1 MQRWRVAPACKE
13 RRRTRPMLCA
23 ALVLFTAFGCST
35 PAPRWHPASASGVL
49 STRFSRDIDP
59 EHVLGEYP
67 RPQLVRTEWKSLNG
81 LWQFAEARAD
91 EEPPFGRDLDEHV
104 LVPFPI
110 ESSLSGIAR
119 RDHVSEHAWYRR
131 TIDVPRA
138 WRSERVMLHFGA
150 VDWEARVYV
159 NGREL
164 AAHRGGYDPF
174 SVDITDALAPEDSQE
189 LVVGVFDP
197 SDGGDQPRGKQVR
210 KPESIWYTPS
220 SGIWQSVWIEPVPE
234 FRIDSLHLDPLARL
248 TAVRVRAE
256 STDNTVHASID
267 AVAYDHGREVGRV
280 HGRPNVDLVLAIP
293 DGRRWSPSDPF
304 LYDLRVTLRDGERV
318 EDELESY
325 FGLRS
330 VEIAKDERGV
340 PRIFLNG
347 APVFEMG
354 VLDQGFWPDGLY
366 TAPSDD
372 ALRSDIERM
381 KELGF
386 NLVRKHV
393 KVEPDRW
400 YAWCD
405 RLGLLVWQDM
415 PSGDNKTPESKQE
428 FESELDRMLF
438 ALRNHPSIVTWVV
451 FNEGWGQF
459 DTQRLV
465 QHVKQIDP
473 SRLVS
478 NASGWTDERCGDLVD
493 RHEYP
498 GPGAPTIET
507 ARAAVLGE
515 FGGLG
520 LAIPDHTW
528 ETRSWGYRGVE
539 DREQLTSGYEAL
551 LRRAY
556 ELRDRAGL
564 SAAVY
569 TQLTDVETECN
580 GLITYDREI
589 VKSDVARTRAANR
602 GEFKPLATLVPD
614 ARDAPAAWR
623 HRFDAPSEDASS
635 PRWFDAAYDDSQW
648 KEGPAG
654 FGTEG
659 TPGAVV
665 RTRWSTS
672 DVWLR
677 RKFTLERAPNGRVH
691 FIAHHDEDVE
701 IYVDGMLAARAG
713 GFTTGYELLPM
724 SAGARAMLTA
734 GTHVLAVHC
743 KQTSGGQY
751 IDVGLAAEKE

>member
-1 MQRWRVAPACKE
+1 
-13 RRRTRPMLCA
+13 
-23 ALVLFTAFGCST
+23 
-35 PAPRWHPASASGVL
+35 L

-81 LWQFAEARAD
+81 LWQFAEARAGD
-91 EEPPFGRDLDEHV
+91 APPFGRELDERI

-119 RDHVSEHAWYRR
+119 REHASERHWYRR

-138 WRSERVMLHFGA
+138 WRNERVMLHFGA

-164 AAHRGGYDPF
+164 AVHRGGYDPF
-174 SVDITDALAPEDSQE
+174 SLDITDALAPDASQE

-248 TAVRVRAE
+248 TAVRVRVE
-256 STDNTVHASID
+256 STDNTVHASIE

-318 EDELESY
+318 EDEVESY

-330 VEIAKDERGV
+330 VEIAKDELGV

-415 PSGDNKTPESKQE
+415 PSGDNKTPEAKHE

-465 QHVKQIDP
+465 KHVKQIDP

-478 NASGWTDERCGDLVD
+478 NASGWTDEHCGDLVD

-498 GPGAPTIET
+498 GPGAPPIESGESGET

-520 LAIPDHTW
+520 LAIPEHTW
-528 ETRSWGYRGVE
+528 EAKSWGYRGVE

-551 LRRAY
+551 LRRVY

-602 GEFKPLATLVPD
+602 GEFKPLERLVPD
-614 ARDAPAAWR
+614 ASDAPATWR
-623 HRFDAPSEDASS
+623 YRFDAPVEDASS
-635 PRWFDAAYDDSQW
+635 PRWFDASYDDSHW
-648 KEGPAG
+648 KEGAAG

-677 RKFTLERAPNGRVH
+677 RKFTLEHGLSGRVH
-691 FIAHHDEDVE
+691 FIVHHDEDVE
-701 IYVDGMLAARAG
+701 IYIDGVLAARAG
-713 GFTTGYELLPM
+713 GFTTNYELLPM
-724 SAGARAMLTA
+724 SAEACAALKP

-751 IDVGLAAEKE
+751 IDVGIVSEQD